1 MKGKMYIRMVVG
13 TLLMAVGT
21 NFFLEPVEM
30 VPGGFTGLAIILQ
43 HLTSRAFPGG
53 IPVWLGNILLNIP
66 LILAAIK
73 VRGWAFMR
81 RTLAASIL
89 FSWWLFVVPTM
100 DFANGNLFLIAVF
113 GGAFMGVGL
122 GLVFLGRATT
132 GGTDTVAALLQK
144 LMPQVSVARILPYLD
159 GVVILLA
166 MYFIGVEVSL
176 YAVVTVVLCG
186 RIADEI
192 ITGSKN
198 ACCAYI
204 ISDYYE
210 EISHQIMT
218 GMNRGVT
225 RLSGTGM
232 YTGSE
237 KPVLFCAISLRET
250 AALKDLVF
258 DIDDRAFVIM
268 SDAREVRGEGFMEY
282 SREEL

>member
-1 MKGKMYIRMVVG
+1 MKTRTYAEMIVG
-13 TLLMAVGT
+13 TLLMAVAI
-21 NFFLEPVEM
+21 NFFFEPVEM

-43 HLTSRAFPGG
+43 HLTGRVIPGG
-53 IPVWLGNILLNIP
+53 IPVWMGNIFLNIP
-66 LILAAIK
+66 LILIAIK

-81 RTLAASIL
+81 RTLAASVL
-89 FSWWLFVVPTM
+89 FSLWLFLIPQI

-122 GLVFLGRATT
+122 GLVFLGKATT
-132 GGTDTVAALLQK
+132 GGTDTVAALFQK

-159 GVVILLA
+159 GAIILLA
-166 MYFIGVEVSL
+166 MFLIGIEVSL
-176 YAVVTVVLCG
+176 YAVITVVLSG

-192 ITGSKN
+192 ITGSRN

-204 ISDYYE
+204 ISE
-210 EISHQIMT
+210 KKTEIANEIMN
-218 GMNRGVT
+218 GLNRGVT
-225 RLSGTGM
+225 QLSGTGM

-237 KPVLFCAISLRET
+237 KPVLFCAISPRET
-250 AALKDLVF
+250 VALKDLVF
-258 DIDDRAFVIM
+258 QIDEKAFLIM